1 MNLKVAAEGVETKEQ
16 LEMLRQQG
24 CDYIQGF
31 LISKPVSAE
40 KFPLFFEP
48 LLK

>member
-1 MNLKVAAEGVETKEQ
+1 VKVAAEGVETKEQ

-24 CDYIQGF
+24 CNYIQGF
-31 LISKPVSAE
+31 LFSKPVPAE
-40 KFPLFFEP
+40 KFPLFFDP